1 MKKNLLK
8 ITNASL
14 ALTMLLV
21 SLPINAKALTKDET
35 VYGKFDNTGKIK
47 SVYVNEHLI
56 NNTKESELK
65 DYTELKEI
73 FNLNGDETF
82 NIDGSSIVWN
92 SNGNDIFYQGKYEN
106 NLPVTLKITYK
117 LDGKETNV
125 SDMLGKSGKVDITIK
140 YTNNDKHSMLIN
152 GKYET
157 LYTPFVVMFGTSIN
171 ETNTSNITINNGK
184 VVSNGSKNFIVG
196 ISTPGLYESL
206 KISNF
211 KDLDTI
217 KISYDTTCFELGSIY
232 SVITPKVI
240 DESDLKIFDKID
252 NLSNK
257 VNTLQKNTD
266 LIESN
271 TLKLYNGSSLIRKN
285 LLNSINNL
293 KNNSGNVLNE
303 KELEA
308 ISTKVV
314 NETNKTFTDDY
325 KIKLGESTWKTVSA
339 SLKSSDEVTNK
350 VTSITTSS
358 VSNAVIDYLKSV
370 GEYEDYVKCEM
381 GDSASC
387 QVIASDKTL
396 PYVKV
401 AALKSS
407 SETAKNVSSYVSN
420 YTAEVVTKT
429 VAPLVAQTTAL
440 ETSKTVS
447 KNVANEV
454 ANSVKEAS
462 IQTVSSSLKELYDG
476 ISKLDDGLKELS
488 DGITKYNNDG
498 IKSISKLVNGDVKN
512 ISARVKAL
520 TKLSNDYKTIQST
533 KKVNGSTKLIYVIDS
548 ESYVPNKIVDNVTET
563 KLTFWDRVKN
573 LFK

>member
-82 NIDGSSIVWN
+82 NVDGSSIVWN

-106 NLPVTLKITYK
+106 DLPVTLKITYK

-240 DESDLKIFDKID
+240 NESDLKIFDKID
-252 NLSNK
+252 DLANK

-325 KIKLGESTWKTVSA
+325 KVKLGESTWKTVSA

-370 GEYEDYVKCEM
+370 GEYEDYVKCET
-381 GDSASC
+381 GNSTSC

-396 PYVKV
+396 PYVKA

-420 YTAEVVTKT
+420 YTAEKVTKT

-488 DGITKYNNDG
+488 DGITKYNNEG

-533 KKVNGSTKLIYVIDS
+533 KKVNGSTKLIYVINS
-548 ESYVPNKIVDNVTET
+548 ENYVPNKVVDNVTET

>member
-47 SVYVNEHLI
+47 NVYVNEHLI

-106 NLPVTLKITYK
+106 DLPVTLKITYK

-240 DESDLKIFDKID
+240 DESELKIFDKID
-252 NLSNK
+252 DLSNK

-325 KIKLGESTWKTVSA
+325 KVKLGESTWKTVSA

-358 VSNAVIDYLKSV
+358 VSNAVVDYLKSV

-381 GDSASC
+381 GDSTSC

-396 PYVKV
+396 PYVKA

-420 YTAEVVTKT
+420 YTAEKVTKT

-440 ETSKTVS
+440 ETSKSVS
-447 KNVANEV
+447 KNVASEV

-488 DGITKYNNDG
+488 DGITKYNNEG

>member
-65 DYTELKEI
+65 DYTELEEI

-106 NLPVTLKITYK
+106 DLPVTLKITYK

-252 NLSNK
+252 DLSNK

-285 LLNSINNL
+285 LLNSITNL

-325 KIKLGESTWKTVSA
+325 KVKLGESTWKTVSA

-358 VSNAVIDYLKSV
+358 VSNAVVDYLKSV

-381 GDSASC
+381 GDSTSC

-396 PYVKV
+396 PYVKA

-420 YTAEVVTKT
+420 YTAEKVTKN

-440 ETSKTVS
+440 ETSKSVS
-447 KNVANEV
+447 KNVASEV

-488 DGITKYNNDG
+488 DGITKYNNEG

-548 ESYVPNKIVDNVTET
+548 ENYVPNKAVDNVTET

>member
-14 ALTMLLV
+14 ALIMLLV

-106 NLPVTLKITYK
+106 DLPVTLKITYK

-140 YTNNDKHSMLIN
+140 YINNDKHSMLIN

-325 KIKLGESTWKTVSA
+325 KVKLGESTWKTVSA

>member
-47 SVYVNEHLI
+47 NVYVNEHLI

-106 NLPVTLKITYK
+106 DLPVTLKITYK

-252 NLSNK
+252 DLSNK

-271 TLKLYNGSSLIRKN
+271 TFKLYNGSSLIRKN
-285 LLNSINNL
+285 LLNSITNL

-325 KIKLGESTWKTVSA
+325 KVKLGESTLKNVSA

-358 VSNAVIDYLKSV
+358 VSNAVVDYLKSV

-396 PYVKV
+396 PYVKE
-401 AALKSS
+401 ATLKSS

-420 YTAEVVTKT
+420 YTAEKVTKT

-440 ETSKTVS
+440 EISKSVS

-488 DGITKYNNDG
+488 DGITKYNNEG
-498 IKSISKLVNGDVKN
+498 IKSISKLVNSDVKN

-548 ESYVPNKIVDNVTET
+548 ESYVPNKAVDNVTET

>member
-8 ITNASL
+8 ITSASL

-47 SVYVNEHLI
+47 NVYVNEHLI

-106 NLPVTLKITYK
+106 DLPVTLKITYK

-252 NLSNK
+252 NLANK

-285 LLNSINNL
+285 LLNSMTNL

-325 KIKLGESTWKTVSA
+325 KVKLGESTWKTVSA

-358 VSNAVIDYLKSV
+358 VTDAVIDYLKSV

-396 PYVKV
+396 PYVKEAV
-401 AALKSS
+401 LKSS

-429 VAPLVAQTTAL
+429 VAPLVAQEAAL
-440 ETSKTVS
+440 ETSKSVS

-488 DGITKYNNDG
+488 DGITKYNNEG

-548 ESYVPNKIVDNVTET
+548 ESYVPNKVVDNVTET
-563 KLTFWDRVKN
+563 KLTFWDRIKN

>member
-8 ITNASL
+8 ITSASL

-47 SVYVNEHLI
+47 NVYVNEHLI

-106 NLPVTLKITYK
+106 DLPVTLKITYK

-157 LYTPFVVMFGTSIN
+157 LYTQFFLMFVTSIN

-252 NLSNK
+252 NLANK

-285 LLNSINNL
+285 LLNSMTNL

-325 KIKLGESTWKTVSA
+325 KVKLGESTWKTVSA

-396 PYVKV
+396 PYVKA

-420 YTAEVVTKT
+420 YTAEKVTKT

-440 ETSKTVS
+440 EISKSVS

-488 DGITKYNNDG
+488 DGITKYNNEG

-563 KLTFWDRVKN
+563 KLTFWDRIKN

>member
-47 SVYVNEHLI
+47 NVYVNERLI

-106 NLPVTLKITYK
+106 DLPVTLKITYK

-171 ETNTSNITINNGK
+171 ETNTRNITINNGK

-240 DESDLKIFDKID
+240 NESDLKIFDKID
-252 NLSNK
+252 NLANK

-285 LLNSINNL
+285 LLNSITNL

-325 KIKLGESTWKTVSA
+325 KVKLGESTWKTVSA

-381 GDSASC
+381 GNSASC

-396 PYVKV
+396 PYVKEAV
-401 AALKSS
+401 LKSS

-440 ETSKTVS
+440 ETSKSVS

-488 DGITKYNNDG
+488 DGITKYNNEG

-548 ESYVPNKIVDNVTET
+548 ESYVPNKVVDNVTET
-563 KLTFWDRVKN
+563 KLTLWDRVKN

>member
-8 ITNASL
+8 IINSSL
-14 ALTMLLV
+14 ALIMLFV
-21 SLPINAKALTKDET
+21 SLPINTKALTKEET
-35 VYGKFDNTGKIK
+35 VYSKLNNKGDIK
-47 SVYVNEHLI
+47 TIYVNEHLI
-56 NNTKESELK
+56 NNSKDNKLK

-82 NIDGSSIVWN
+82 SIDGSNITWN

-125 SDMLGKSGKVDITIK
+125 SDMLGKSGKVDIRVK

-157 LYTPFVVMFGTSIN
+157 LYTPFVVMFGTTIN
-171 ETNTSNITINNGK
+171 ETTTSNISVNNGK
-184 VVSNGSKNFIVG
+184 VVSNGSKNFILG

-232 SVITPKVI
+232 SIITPKVI
-240 DESDLKIFDKID
+240 DENDLKIFNKID
-252 NLSNK
+252 DLSNK

-271 TLKLYNGSSLIRKN
+271 ILKLYNGSNLIRKN
-285 LLNSINNL
+285 LLNSITNL
-293 KNNSGNVLNE
+293 KNNNDTVLSD
-303 KELEA
+303 KELEI

-314 NETNKTFTDDY
+314 NETNKIFTDEY
-325 KIKLGESTWKTVSA
+325 NKQLGESTWKIVSA
-339 SLKSSDEVTNK
+339 SLKPSDEVTNK
-350 VTSITTSS
+350 VTSITTNS

-370 GEYEDYVKCEM
+370 NEYEDYVKCQM
-381 GDSASC
+381 GESTSC

-396 PYVKV
+396 PYVKE

-420 YTAEVVTKT
+420 YTAESITKT
-429 VAPLVAQTTAL
+429 VTPLVAQKTAL
-440 ETSKTVS
+440 ETSKNVS

-454 ANSVKEAS
+454 ANTVKEES
-462 IQTVSSSLKELYDG
+462 IKTVSTSLNELYDG

-488 DGITKYNNDG
+488 DGITKYNNEG
-498 IKSISKLVNGDVKN
+498 IKNISKLVNNN
-512 ISARVKAL
+512 IKVLSDKVKAL
-520 TKLSNDYKTIQST
+520 TKLSNDYKSIQ
-533 KKVNGSTKLIYVIDS
+533 KNKNIKGDCKLIYVIDS
-548 ESYVPNKIVDNVTET
+548 EKIIENTIKTNNIEK
-563 KLTFWDRVKN
+563 KLSFFDRIKN

>member
-8 ITNASL
+8 ITSASL

-47 SVYVNEHLI
+47 NVYVNEHLI

-106 NLPVTLKITYK
+106 DLPVTLKITYK

-140 YTNNDKHSMLIN
+140 YINNDKHSMLIN

-252 NLSNK
+252 DLSNK

-325 KIKLGESTWKTVSA
+325 KVKLGESTWKTVSA

-396 PYVKV
+396 PYVKA

-420 YTAEVVTKT
+420 YTAEKVTKT

-488 DGITKYNNDG
+488 DGITKYNNEG

>member
-106 NLPVTLKITYK
+106 DLPVTLKITYK

-252 NLSNK
+252 DLSNK

-325 KIKLGESTWKTVSA
+325 KVKLGESTWKTVSA

-358 VSNAVIDYLKSV
+358 VSNAVVDYLKSV

-381 GDSASC
+381 GDSTSC

-396 PYVKV
+396 PYVKA

-420 YTAEVVTKT
+420 YTAEKVTKT

-440 ETSKTVS
+440 ETSKSVS

-488 DGITKYNNDG
+488 DGITKYNNEG

-548 ESYVPNKIVDNVTET
+548 ENYVPNKVVDNVTET

>member
-47 SVYVNEHLI
+47 NVYVNEHLI

-106 NLPVTLKITYK
+106 DLPVTLKITYK
-117 LDGKETNV
+117 LDGKENNV

-240 DESDLKIFDKID
+240 NESALKIFDKID
-252 NLSNK
+252 NLANK

-285 LLNSINNL
+285 LLNSITNL

-325 KIKLGESTWKTVSA
+325 KVKLGESTWKNVSA
-339 SLKSSDEVTNK
+339 SLKSSDGVTNK

-358 VSNAVIDYLKSV
+358 VSNAVVDYLKSV

-396 PYVKV
+396 PYVKE

-420 YTAEVVTKT
+420 YTAEKVTKT
-429 VAPLVAQTTAL
+429 VAPVVAQTTAL
-440 ETSKTVS
+440 ETSKSVS

-488 DGITKYNNDG
+488 DGITKYNNEG

-548 ESYVPNKIVDNVTET
+548 ESYVPKKVVDNVTET

>member
-8 ITNASL
+8 ITSASL

-82 NIDGSSIVWN
+82 NVDGSSIVWN

-106 NLPVTLKITYK
+106 DLPVTLKITYK

-217 KISYDTTCFELGSIY
+217 KISYDTACFELGSIY

-252 NLSNK
+252 DLSNK

-325 KIKLGESTWKTVSA
+325 KVKLGESTWKTVSA

-358 VSNAVIDYLKSV
+358 VSNAVVDYLKSV

-396 PYVKV
+396 PYVKA

-420 YTAEVVTKT
+420 YTAEKVTKT

-440 ETSKTVS
+440 ETSKSVS
-447 KNVANEV
+447 KNVASEV

-488 DGITKYNNDG
+488 DGITKYNNEG

-548 ESYVPNKIVDNVTET
+548 ENYVPNKVVDNVTET

>member
-47 SVYVNEHLI
+47 NVYVNEHLI

-82 NIDGSSIVWN
+82 NIDGSNIVWN

-106 NLPVTLKITYK
+106 DLPVTLKITYK

-240 DESDLKIFDKID
+240 NESDLKIFDKID
-252 NLSNK
+252 NLANK

-285 LLNSINNL
+285 LLNSITNL
-293 KNNSGNVLNE
+293 KNNSSNVLNE

-339 SLKSSDEVTNK
+339 SLKSSDDVTNK

-381 GDSASC
+381 GNSASC

-396 PYVKV
+396 PYVK
-401 AALKSS
+401 AAVLKSS

-440 ETSKTVS
+440 ETSKIVS

-488 DGITKYNNDG
+488 DGITKYNNEG

-520 TKLSNDYKTIQST
+520 TKLSNDYKTIQSA
-533 KKVNGSTKLIYVIDS
+533 KKVNGLTKLIYVIDS
-548 ESYVPNKIVDNVTET
+548 ESYVPNKVVDNVTET

>member
-8 ITNASL
+8 ITSASL

-106 NLPVTLKITYK
+106 DLPVTLKITYK

-252 NLSNK
+252 DLSNK

-325 KIKLGESTWKTVSA
+325 KVKLGESTWKTVSA

-358 VSNAVIDYLKSV
+358 VSNAVVDYLKSV

-396 PYVKV
+396 PYVKA

-420 YTAEVVTKT
+420 YTAEKVTKT

-440 ETSKTVS
+440 ETSKSVS
-447 KNVANEV
+447 KNVASEV

-488 DGITKYNNDG
+488 DGITKYNNEG

-548 ESYVPNKIVDNVTET
+548 ENYVPNKVVDNVTET

>member
-106 NLPVTLKITYK
+106 DLPVTLKITYK

-252 NLSNK
+252 DLSNK

-325 KIKLGESTWKTVSA
+325 KVKLGESTWKTVSA

-358 VSNAVIDYLKSV
+358 VSNTVVDYLKSV

-381 GDSASC
+381 GDSTSC

-396 PYVKV
+396 PYVKA

-420 YTAEVVTKT
+420 YTAEKVTKT

-440 ETSKTVS
+440 ETSKSVS
-447 KNVANEV
+447 KNVASEV

-488 DGITKYNNDG
+488 DGITKYNNEG

-548 ESYVPNKIVDNVTET
+548 ENYVPNKVVDNVTET

>member
-47 SVYVNEHLI
+47 NVYVNEHLI

-92 SNGNDIFYQGKYEN
+92 SNGNDIFYQGKYKN
-106 NLPVTLKITYK
+106 DLPVTLKITYK

-196 ISTPGLYESL
+196 ITTPGLYESL

-240 DESDLKIFDKID
+240 NESDLKIFDKID
-252 NLSNK
+252 NLANK

-285 LLNSINNL
+285 LLNSITNL

-339 SLKSSDEVTNK
+339 SLKSSDDVTNK

-381 GDSASC
+381 GNSASC

-396 PYVKV
+396 PYVKEAV
-401 AALKSS
+401 LKSS

-440 ETSKTVS
+440 ETSKSVS

-488 DGITKYNNDG
+488 DGITKYNNEG

-548 ESYVPNKIVDNVTET
+548 ESYVPNKVVDNVTET

>member
-14 ALTMLLV
+14 ALIMLLV

-106 NLPVTLKITYK
+106 DLPVTLKITYK

-140 YTNNDKHSMLIN
+140 YINNDKHSMLIN

-252 NLSNK
+252 NLANK

-325 KIKLGESTWKTVSA
+325 KVKLGESTWKTVSA

-488 DGITKYNNDG
+488 DGITKYNNEG

>member
-47 SVYVNEHLI
+47 NVYVNERLI

-82 NIDGSSIVWN
+82 NIDGSSIAWN

-106 NLPVTLKITYK
+106 DLPVTLKITYK

-171 ETNTSNITINNGK
+171 ETNTNNITINNGK

-240 DESDLKIFDKID
+240 NESDLKIFDKID
-252 NLSNK
+252 NLANK
-257 VNTLQKNTD
+257 VNTLQKNMD

-285 LLNSINNL
+285 LLNSITNL

-339 SLKSSDEVTNK
+339 SLKSSDDVTNK

-381 GDSASC
+381 GNSASC

-396 PYVKV
+396 PYVKEAV
-401 AALKSS
+401 LKSS

-440 ETSKTVS
+440 EISKSVS

-476 ISKLDDGLKELS
+476 ISKLYDGLKELS
-488 DGITKYNNDG
+488 DGITKYNNEG

-548 ESYVPNKIVDNVTET
+548 ESYVPNKVVDNVTET

>member
-8 ITNASL
+8 ITSASL

-47 SVYVNEHLI
+47 NVYVNEHLI
-56 NNTKESELK
+56 NNSKESELK

-106 NLPVTLKITYK
+106 DLPVTLKITYK

-252 NLSNK
+252 DLANK

-381 GDSASC
+381 GNSASC

-396 PYVKV
+396 PYVKA

-420 YTAEVVTKT
+420 YTAEKVTKT

-488 DGITKYNNDG
+488 DGITKYNNEG

>member
-47 SVYVNEHLI
+47 NVYVNEHLI

-106 NLPVTLKITYK
+106 DLPVTLKITYK
-117 LDGKETNV
+117 LDGKKTNV

-240 DESDLKIFDKID
+240 NESDLKIFDKID
-252 NLSNK
+252 DLSNK

-325 KIKLGESTWKTVSA
+325 KVKLGESTWKTVSA

-358 VSNAVIDYLKSV
+358 VSNAVVDYLKSV

-381 GDSASC
+381 GDSTSC

-396 PYVKV
+396 PYVKA

-420 YTAEVVTKT
+420 YTAEKVTKT

-440 ETSKTVS
+440 ETSKSVS

-488 DGITKYNNDG
+488 DGITKYNNEG

-548 ESYVPNKIVDNVTET
+548 ESYVPKKVVDNVTET

>member
-106 NLPVTLKITYK
+106 DLPVTLKITYK

-252 NLSNK
+252 DLSNK

-285 LLNSINNL
+285 LLNSVNNL

-325 KIKLGESTWKTVSA
+325 KVKLGESTWKNVSA

-358 VSNAVIDYLKSV
+358 VSNAVVDYLKSV

-381 GDSASC
+381 GDSTSC

-420 YTAEVVTKT
+420 YTAEKVTKT

-440 ETSKTVS
+440 ETSKSVS
-447 KNVANEV
+447 KNVASEV

-488 DGITKYNNDG
+488 DGITKYNNEG

>member
-14 ALTMLLV
+14 ALIMLLV

-47 SVYVNEHLI
+47 SVYVNERLI

-106 NLPVTLKITYK
+106 DLPVTLKITYK

-252 NLSNK
+252 DLSNK

-325 KIKLGESTWKTVSA
+325 KVKLGESTWKTVSA

-358 VSNAVIDYLKSV
+358 VSNAVVDYLKSV

-381 GDSASC
+381 GDSTSC

-396 PYVKV
+396 PYVKA

-420 YTAEVVTKT
+420 YTAEKVTKT

-440 ETSKTVS
+440 ETSKSVS
-447 KNVANEV
+447 KNVASEV

-488 DGITKYNNDG
+488 DGITKYNNEG

-548 ESYVPNKIVDNVTET
+548 ENYVPNKVVDNVTET

>member
-35 VYGKFDNTGKIK
+35 VYGKLDNTGKIK
-47 SVYVNEHLI
+47 NVYVNEHLI

-106 NLPVTLKITYK
+106 DLPVTLKITYK

-252 NLSNK
+252 DLSNK

-325 KIKLGESTWKTVSA
+325 KVKLGESTWKTVSA

-358 VSNAVIDYLKSV
+358 VSNAVVDYLKSV

-396 PYVKV
+396 PYVKA

-420 YTAEVVTKT
+420 YTAEKVTKT

-440 ETSKTVS
+440 ETSKSVS

-488 DGITKYNNDG
+488 DGITKYNNEG

-548 ESYVPNKIVDNVTET
+548 ENYVPNKVVDNVTET

>member
-106 NLPVTLKITYK
+106 DLPVTLKITYK

-252 NLSNK
+252 DLSNK

-325 KIKLGESTWKTVSA
+325 KVKLGESTWKTVSA

-358 VSNAVIDYLKSV
+358 VSNAVVDYLKSV

-381 GDSASC
+381 GDSTSC

-396 PYVKV
+396 PYVKA

-420 YTAEVVTKT
+420 YTAEKVTKT

-440 ETSKTVS
+440 ETSKSVS
-447 KNVANEV
+447 KNVASEV

-488 DGITKYNNDG
+488 DGITKYNNEG

-548 ESYVPNKIVDNVTET
+548 ENYVPNKVVDNVTET

>member
-47 SVYVNEHLI
+47 NVYVNEHLI

-106 NLPVTLKITYK
+106 DLPVTLKITYK

-252 NLSNK
+252 DLSNK

-271 TLKLYNGSSLIRKN
+271 TFKLYNGSSLIRKN
-285 LLNSINNL
+285 LLNSITNL

-325 KIKLGESTWKTVSA
+325 KVKLGESTWKNVSA

-358 VSNAVIDYLKSV
+358 VSNAVVDYLKSV

-396 PYVKV
+396 PYVKE
-401 AALKSS
+401 ATLKSS

-420 YTAEVVTKT
+420 YTAEKVTKT

-440 ETSKTVS
+440 EISKSVS

-488 DGITKYNNDG
+488 DGITKYNNEG

-548 ESYVPNKIVDNVTET
+548 ESYVPNKAVDNVTET

>member
-47 SVYVNEHLI
+47 NVYVNERLI

-106 NLPVTLKITYK
+106 DLPVTLKITYK

-171 ETNTSNITINNGK
+171 ETNTRNITINNGK

-240 DESDLKIFDKID
+240 NESDLKIFDKID
-252 NLSNK
+252 NLANK

-285 LLNSINNL
+285 LLNSITNL

-381 GDSASC
+381 GNSASC

-396 PYVKV
+396 PYVKEAV
-401 AALKSS
+401 LKSS

-440 ETSKTVS
+440 ETSKSVS

-488 DGITKYNNDG
+488 DGITKYNNEG

-548 ESYVPNKIVDNVTET
+548 ESYVPNKVVDNVTET
-563 KLTFWDRVKN
+563 KLTLWDRVKN

>member
-47 SVYVNEHLI
+47 NVYVNEHLI
-56 NNTKESELK
+56 NNSKESELK

-106 NLPVTLKITYK
+106 DLPVTLKITYK
-117 LDGKETNV
+117 LDGKETSV

-252 NLSNK
+252 DLSNK

-303 KELEA
+303 KELEV

-325 KIKLGESTWKTVSA
+325 KVKLGESTWKTVSA

-358 VSNAVIDYLKSV
+358 VSNAVADYLKSV

-381 GDSASC
+381 GDSTSC

-396 PYVKV
+396 PYVKA

-420 YTAEVVTKT
+420 YTAEKVTKT

-440 ETSKTVS
+440 ETSKSVS
-447 KNVANEV
+447 KNVASEV

-488 DGITKYNNDG
+488 DGITKYNNEG

-548 ESYVPNKIVDNVTET
+548 ESYVPKKVVDNVTET

>member
-106 NLPVTLKITYK
+106 DLPVTLKITYK

-252 NLSNK
+252 DLSNK

-325 KIKLGESTWKTVSA
+325 KVKLGESTWKTVSA

-358 VSNAVIDYLKSV
+358 VSNAVVDYLKSV

-381 GDSASC
+381 GDSTSC

-396 PYVKV
+396 PYVKA

-420 YTAEVVTKT
+420 YTAEKVTKT

-440 ETSKTVS
+440 ETSKSVS
-447 KNVANEV
+447 KNVASEV

-488 DGITKYNNDG
+488 DGITKYNNEG
-498 IKSISKLVNGDVKN
+498 IKSISKLVNRDVKN
-512 ISARVKAL
+512 ISARVKSL

-548 ESYVPNKIVDNVTET
+548 ESYVPNKAVDNVTET

>member
-8 ITNASL
+8 ITSASL

-106 NLPVTLKITYK
+106 DLPVTLKITYK

-252 NLSNK
+252 DLSNK

-325 KIKLGESTWKTVSA
+325 KVKLGESTWKTVSA

-358 VSNAVIDYLKSV
+358 VSNAVVDYLKSV

-381 GDSASC
+381 GDSTSC

-396 PYVKV
+396 PYVKA

-420 YTAEVVTKT
+420 YTAEKVTKT

-440 ETSKTVS
+440 ETSKSVS
-447 KNVANEV
+447 KNVASEV

-488 DGITKYNNDG
+488 DGITKYNNEG

-548 ESYVPNKIVDNVTET
+548 ENYVPNKVVDNVTET

>member
-106 NLPVTLKITYK
+106 DLPVTLKITYK

-196 ISTPGLYESL
+196 ISIPGLYESL

-252 NLSNK
+252 DLSNK

-285 LLNSINNL
+285 LLNSVNNL

-325 KIKLGESTWKTVSA
+325 KVKLGESTWKTVSA

-358 VSNAVIDYLKSV
+358 VSNAVVDYLKSV
-370 GEYEDYVKCEM
+370 CEYEDYVKCEM
-381 GDSASC
+381 GDSTSC

-420 YTAEVVTKT
+420 YTAEKVTKT

-440 ETSKTVS
+440 ETSKSVS
-447 KNVANEV
+447 KNVASEV

-488 DGITKYNNDG
+488 DGITKYNNEG

-512 ISARVKAL
+512 ISARVKTL

-548 ESYVPNKIVDNVTET
+548 ENYVPNKVVDNVTET